1 MTEIVAEIS
10 GNHGGSLENACRLIA
25 EAKKAGADSVKFQC
39 FEPERL
45 AWKRDSNPYIRELA
59 GGKSL
64 FDLYRKTHTPKTW
77 FKALSECAY
86 RHDLPWFSSVFD
98 PADVAFL
105 ETMGCPR
112 YKISAFEMLDGD
124 LINAVVATGKPIVMS
139 VRSTATATVL
149 LASEY
154 GESSGVM
161 FGHSDHS
168 EHGHLANGLMI
179 ERHIRLPDVETPD
192 TKFSSTPDEFRDYVK
207 RIRGLKR

>member
-1 MTEIVAEIS
+1 MEKI
-10 GNHGGSLENACRLIA
+10 
-25 EAKKAGADSVKFQC
+25 
-39 FEPERL
+39 RL
-45 AWKRDSNPYIRELA
+45 ADVTSLHEYEKTREASRRRVIATKRRRRVAVGDRLSFLFENRETVPYEQ
-59 GGKSL
+59 
-64 FDLYRKTHTPKTW
+64 
-77 FKALSECAY
+77 
-86 RHDLPWFSSVFD
+86 LP
-98 PADVAFL
+98 
-105 ETMGCPR
+105 R
-112 YKISAFEMLDGD
+112 D

-139 VRSTATATVL
+139 VRSTATTTVL

-168 EHGHLANGLMI
+168 EHGHLTNGLMI